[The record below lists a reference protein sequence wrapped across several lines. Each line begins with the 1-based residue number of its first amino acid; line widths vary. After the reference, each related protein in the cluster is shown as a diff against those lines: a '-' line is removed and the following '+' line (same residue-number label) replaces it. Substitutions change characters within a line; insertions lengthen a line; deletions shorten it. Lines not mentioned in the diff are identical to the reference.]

1 MTWTDSQDAEALR
14 GAHLFLHGLDQDE
27 DLIAQGDLYQIE
39 GVRRYQA
46 QTYDGTP
53 LDDNALLIPVQDG
66 FCPAWQWAD

>member
-1 MTWTDSQDAEALR
+1 
-14 GAHLFLHGLDQDE
+14 LHGLDQDE
-27 DLIAQGDLYQIE
+27 DLIAQGDLYQFE